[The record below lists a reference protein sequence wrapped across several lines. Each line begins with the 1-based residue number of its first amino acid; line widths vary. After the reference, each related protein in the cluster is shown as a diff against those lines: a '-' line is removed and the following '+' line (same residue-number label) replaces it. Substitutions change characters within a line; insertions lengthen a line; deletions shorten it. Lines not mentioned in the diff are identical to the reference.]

1 MHQQPE
7 TDLSCNPHQGATTL
21 HLTCFA
27 GGPLR
32 SRLHISW
39 WSSKLPTQRSTSQ
52 PPPLRLSGPVA
63 ETRANNSQ
71 STLVSSTLSFRVQE
85 DSSGEGVCIWCEIE
99 APGRTLI
106 SPASS
111 RLCVSDQ
118 QGAYT
123 GLRACESQEVV
134 LHSFNRVCIEERSAV
149 VPQPTVYNT
158 VLLSTHSVRD
168 SRGLQHGTTMPIGSM
183 FIHVLD
189 PESIYPSKTPAAIP
203 NIYPLTDMPTANIDF
218 GGGERSGMTPPVTQG
233 PFSTAGHSSELFPTP
248 TIIGVL
254 DKEREQQHPGS
265 LLSGESLTA
274 LYTAVVVCVLLAAVV
289 VVLITIVLVMCRRH
303 RQLQSR
309 RSSSAAKSGSR
320 SRLGSNRAG
329 HYRSQ
334 LSFSGSC
341 SVSL

>member
-1 MHQQPE
+1 M
-7 TDLSCNPHQGATTL
+7 
-21 HLTCFA
+21 
-27 GGPLR
+27 
-32 SRLHISW
+32 
-39 WSSKLPTQRSTSQ
+39 
-52 PPPLRLSGPVA
+52 
-63 ETRANNSQ
+63 
-71 STLVSSTLSFRVQE
+71 
-85 DSSGEGVCIWCEIE
+85 CIWCEIE

-111 RLCVSDQ
+111 RLCVCDQ

-134 LHSFNRVCIEERSAV
+134 SHSFNRVCIEEQSAV
-149 VPQPTVYNT
+149 VPQPTVYDT
-158 VLLSTHSVRD
+158 VPLNIHSVWD
-168 SRGLQHGTTMPIGSM
+168 SRGSCVQHGTTMPTGSM

-189 PESIYPSKTPAAIP
+189 PESAYPSKTPAAIP

-218 GGGERSGMTPPVTQG
+218 GGGERSGMTPPVHQG
-233 PFSTAGHSSELFPTP
+233 PFATAGLYPELFPTP
-248 TIIGVL
+248 TRIGDV

-265 LLSGESLTA
+265 LLSGESLMA

-289 VVLITIVLVMCRRH
+289 VVLITIVLIMCRRH
-303 RQLQSR
+303 RQLQRR
-309 RSSSAAKSGSR
+309 RSSSAAKPHGSR